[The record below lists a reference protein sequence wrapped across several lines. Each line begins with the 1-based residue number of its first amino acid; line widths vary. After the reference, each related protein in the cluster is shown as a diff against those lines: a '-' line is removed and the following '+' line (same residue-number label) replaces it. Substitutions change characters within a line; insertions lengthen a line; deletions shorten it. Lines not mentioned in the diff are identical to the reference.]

1 MRVRVKWWAVA
12 LAVATMAAPVRAQ
25 EPRPPLERGLILG
38 SVEAAMRVPVER
50 MENFSLVVDLSDRML
65 YVMSGDSVARRFP
78 VSVGSEGY
86 GTPPGQYR
94 IRRLDWNPTW
104 TPPASPWARGKKR
117 EGPNS
122 PGNPMGRVKI
132 FFREPDYYIHGTTL
146 PNSLGRAASHGC
158 IRLRNID
165 AVEVAR
171 MVMANS
177 GDERGPEFFQ
187 KVLDESDRTHE
198 VDLRRTVPIRI
209 RA

>member
-1 MRVRVKWWAVA
+1 MTVRAKWWAVA

-104 TPPASPWARGKKR
+104 TPPASPWARG
-117 EGPNS
+117 
-122 PGNPMGRVKI
+122 
-132 FFREPDYYIHGTTL
+132 
-146 PNSLGRAASHGC
+146 
-158 IRLRNID
+158 
-165 AVEVAR
+165 
-171 MVMANS
+171 
-177 GDERGPEFFQ
+177 
-187 KVLDESDRTHE
+187 
-198 VDLRRTVPIRI
+198 
-209 RA
+209 